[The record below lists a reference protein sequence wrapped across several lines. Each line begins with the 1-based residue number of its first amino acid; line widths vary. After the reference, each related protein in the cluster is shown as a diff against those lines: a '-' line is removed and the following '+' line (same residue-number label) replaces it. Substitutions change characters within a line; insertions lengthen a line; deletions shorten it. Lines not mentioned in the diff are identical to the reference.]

1 MRISDWSSDVCS
13 SDLKADLTLSGRQRR
28 QTTRHPAGHA
38 GREGHVTFLVTRIR
52 SSVHCFL
59 TEAFDGGENIVGG
72 FDPFVGFGVFVVHL
86 DEGGDVG
93 FEFRGG
99 AMDTA
104 LHLLARQLSKPPF
117 NLVDPGRRCRCEM
130 QMPMW
135 ARTEGRRV

>member
-1 MRISDWSSDVCS
+1 MTAYEMRISDWSSDVCS
-13 SDLKADLTLSGRQRR
+13 SDL
-28 QTTRHPAGHA
+28 
-38 GREGHVTFLVTRIR
+38 
-52 SSVHCFL
+52 L

-104 LHLLARQLSKPPF
+104 LQLLARQLSKPPF

-130 QMPMW
+130 HMPMR
-135 ARTEGRRV
+135 ADRKSTRLNSSH